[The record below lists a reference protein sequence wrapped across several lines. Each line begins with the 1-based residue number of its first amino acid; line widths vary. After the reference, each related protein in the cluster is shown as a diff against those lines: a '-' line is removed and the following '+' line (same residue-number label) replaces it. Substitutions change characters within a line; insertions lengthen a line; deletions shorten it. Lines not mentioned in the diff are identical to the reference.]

1 MFVAFCLLACAVMG
15 AQAGDPASAARHLG
29 HGVKLASPA
38 LAAAG
43 PASQSQ
49 LLSFEPSTADLCPV
63 VAYGVDVL
71 PMEHNEALAL
81 AASSPANQGLF
92 SAAQEA
98 APAGAKPFKI
108 VLTPL
113 SYMQNATV
121 PSVDWVDVHFK
132 VRKTRAE
139 SEPGVTHVSS
149 LARFAHLFCFLCCHS
164 CCFAAPS
171 SGRQRSSTELPDEG
185 YRRQRHQHANGA
197 RDAFDAF

>member
-1 MFVAFCLLACAVMG
+1 MFVALCLLAFVAVST
-15 AQAGDPASAARHLG
+15 QAGDPASAARHLG
-29 HGVKLASPA
+29 HGVKLASSA
-38 LAAAG
+38 LSAAG
-43 PASQSQ
+43 SPSQSQ

-113 SYMQNATV
+113 SYVQNATV

-132 VRKTRAE
+132 VRKQKTRQRGTQDA
-139 SEPGVTHVSS
+139 VFLT
-149 LARFAHLFCFLCCHS
+149 RFTHLFGSLHCRSFCFV
-164 CCFAAPS
+164 APS
-171 SGRQRSSTELPDEG
+171 SVRQRSSTKLSNEG
-185 YRRQRHQHANGA
+185 HRWQRVQHANGA